1 MNQNEPTIS
10 HSPHIKET
18 PSSQMPEPP
27 ADTQPTTTKQ
37 PQKLN
42 SPTIT
47 DETLLHGMPTTN
59 DDNTSNSTTHTVT
72 EPTQSTPHPIM
83 ELTIDEFPALLSRTP
98 TLQPET

>member
-1 MNQNEPTIS
+1 
-10 HSPHIKET
+10 
-18 PSSQMPEPP
+18 MPEPP
-27 ADTQPTTTKQ
+27 ADTQPKTTEQ

-47 DETLLHGMPTTN
+47 DETLLHDMPTTN

-72 EPTQSTPHPIM
+72 
-83 ELTIDEFPALLSRTP
+83 DEFPAFLSRTP